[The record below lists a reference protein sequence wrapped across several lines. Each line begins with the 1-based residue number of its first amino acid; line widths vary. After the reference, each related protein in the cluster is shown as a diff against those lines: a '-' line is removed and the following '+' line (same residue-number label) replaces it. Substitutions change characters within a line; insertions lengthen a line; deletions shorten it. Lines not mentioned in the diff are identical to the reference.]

1 MTASNRIIRSIS
13 YVLLGVILFQG
24 CTSYHIQDVRIS
36 GEIEELNQKGTTEN
50 SRVYMQDG
58 YKYSAA
64 KLTVEPDTTL
74 WYAGEGV
81 LPVERPT
88 ADINKVIFIDRPR
101 GALDAFLFGA
111 IPGFV
116 MGGLFA
122 FSMSYGMG
130 GQDLDSATG
139 IGLAYALGGGLIT
152 GLMAVPVGW
161 IVGHREVYDLYDSTL
176 DGDE

>member
-1 MTASNRIIRSIS
+1 MNTSNRIVRSMS
-13 YVLLGVILFQG
+13 CVLLVAILFQG

-36 GEIEELNQKGTTEN
+36 GEIEELNQKGAAEK
-50 SRVYMQDG
+50 SRIYMQDG
-58 YKYSAA
+58 YRYSAA
-64 KLTVEPDTTL
+64 KLTVEPDTAL

-81 LPVERPT
+81 LPVKRRT

-101 GALDAFLFGA
+101 GALDAFLFGTL
-111 IPGFV
+111 PGFV

-161 IVGHREVYDLYDSTL
+161 IVAHREVYDLYDSTH
-176 DGDE
+176 DGSE